1 MATEPTNL
9 RLDVETKRAAYAVF
23 EEVGIKPT
31 QAINLFLR
39 QVVLHGGLP
48 FEVKVPNAETIAAMQ
63 ETEQNTDSTSYESF
77 ADLRSELDV

>member
-1 MATEPTNL
+1 MTTEPTNL
-9 RLDVETKRAAYAVF
+9 RLDVETKKAAYAVF
-23 EEVGIKPT
+23 DEVGIKPT

-48 FEVKVPNAETIAAMQ
+48 FEIKIPNAETIAAMQ
-63 ETEQNTDSTSYESF
+63 ETEQDVNSPSYGSF

>member
-9 RLDVETKRAAYAVF
+9 RLDIETKKAAYAVF

-48 FEVKVPNAETIAAMQ
+48 FEVKVPNAETIAAME
-63 ETEQNTDSTSYESF
+63 ETEQNTNSSSYGSF